1 MVGTSFHG
9 RESWRRSSEAR
20 PRGESAG
27 QQRCAASADEIGRAL
42 EGKRKCWE
50 RGGESRAVPRPGVPE
65 RTWEGKS
72 EGPARGKVEIRSRGD
87 KRSGVDGDASGGEI
101 RGGCGRSDG

>member
-1 MVGTSFHG
+1 M
-9 RESWRRSSEAR
+9 
-20 PRGESAG
+20 
-27 QQRCAASADEIGRAL
+27 
-42 EGKRKCWE
+42 
-50 RGGESRAVPRPGVPE
+50 PE

-87 KRSGVDGDASGGEI
+87 KRSSVDGDASGGEI